1 MIYTEEGQERD
12 YGRGEGVNKITLT
25 DFFASLSPLLCERKT
40 EMVIRWRWKEET
52 TEDVDDDRFIHPQF
66 LKSVKVPP
74 TLHPSLLSPK
84 LPFPDQQNCHVGF
97 SSLSEEVNSF
107 RRGGGG
113 MKAGSGRAMVHS
125 KKRNK
130 MARKLYGS

>member
-1 MIYTEEGQERD
+1 MEEEKEG
-12 YGRGEGVNKITLT
+12 GGGVNKITLT

-113 MKAGSGRAMVHS
+113 MKAGSGRAVVQVHS
-125 KKRNK
+125 TPKKRNK
-130 MARKLYGS
+130 TARKLYGS